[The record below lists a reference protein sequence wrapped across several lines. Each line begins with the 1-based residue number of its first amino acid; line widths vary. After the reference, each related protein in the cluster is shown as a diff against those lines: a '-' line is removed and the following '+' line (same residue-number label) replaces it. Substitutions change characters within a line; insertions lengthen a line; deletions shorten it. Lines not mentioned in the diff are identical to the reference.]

1 MATLFVTE
9 FAAADF
15 AVPEHGA
22 APVALQPPVAEQ
34 AVSFTTT
41 TQSSA
46 FSAETRIVRLYST
59 ADCHVAFGTNPT
71 ATTSK
76 MKLKADSPEYFAVPV
91 GQSYKVAAVT
101 A

>member
-1 MATLFVTE
+1 MATLYVTE
-9 FAAADF
+9 FAFADI

-22 APVALQPPVAEQ
+22 APVALQPPSAEQ
-34 AVSFTTT
+34 TVTFTTT

-46 FSAETRIVRLYST
+46 FAATTRIVRLYSS
-59 ADCHVAFGTNPT
+59 ADCHVLFGTNPT

-91 GQSYKVAAVT
+91 GESYKVAAVT